1 MPYVTY
7 PKEPAKPTEAPE
19 MFRDAGGELHIRL
32 AAGKSVGFT
41 PYGQAFH
48 CARPHLNYWNPAT
61 CTPVTSVTLTTAKP
75 EGAD

>member
-1 MPYVTY
+1 MPYATY
-7 PKEPAKPTEAPE
+7 PDEPAKPTEAPE

-32 AAGKSVGFT
+32 RHGESI
-41 PYGQAFH
+41 AFMSSGLALLRVH
-48 CARPHLNYWNPAT
+48 SHLNYWNPAT